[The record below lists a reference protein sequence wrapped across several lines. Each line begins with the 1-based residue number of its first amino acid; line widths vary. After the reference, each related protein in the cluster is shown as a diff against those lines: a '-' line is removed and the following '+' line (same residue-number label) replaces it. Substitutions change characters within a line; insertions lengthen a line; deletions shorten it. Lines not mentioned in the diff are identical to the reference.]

1 MKDLETIIRK
11 LVDKKAEQNN
21 KIDLNAYEN
30 GIREFAEAINYS
42 QCCMGEAE
50 QLFCSC
56 GSRKV
61 KTTGGSQCTNNRCSL

>member
-1 MKDLETIIRK
+1 MKDFVEYLERMIEGCDSLGGMEREKATYQSILKEYRK
-11 LVDKKAEQNN
+11 QFNIANVV
-21 KIDLNAYEN
+21 
-30 GIREFAEAINYS
+30 GRS
-42 QCCMGEAE
+42 E